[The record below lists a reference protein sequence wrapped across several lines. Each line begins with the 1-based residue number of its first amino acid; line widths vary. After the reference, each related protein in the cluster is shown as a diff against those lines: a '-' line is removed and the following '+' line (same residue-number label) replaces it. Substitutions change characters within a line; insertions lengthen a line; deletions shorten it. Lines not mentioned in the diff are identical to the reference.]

1 MQKWR
6 TSAHAAQ
13 DSTNIYLHR
22 GGRNGEFMKRFLKS
36 LAVAF
41 ALAGSSMI
49 AMAGD
54 VHTDYDHTIKFS
66 QYKTYSWGKVQTT
79 DPFYVSRIQQAVN
92 ERMQSKGWQLQPTGG
107 SVTVFATDNIHNQ
120 QEVQTMYDN
129 LGAGWGWGWG
139 WGGWSWCC
147 GWAGPTLGPSTETS
161 TTIDQP
167 VASLVIDLFDAGNK
181 KLLWRGLATE
191 DLSSQANK
199 NTKIVDNDIHSM
211 FKDFPK
217 AGK

>member
-1 MQKWR
+1 
-6 TSAHAAQ
+6 
-13 DSTNIYLHR
+13 
-22 GGRNGEFMKRFLKS
+22 MKRFLKS